1 MHLEEQKQECYRKKD
16 LILGFMSYRSC
27 AMISK
32 HTSFSEQRTNFT
44 GIQRIG
50 GYGKNTLFDDINK
63 IQ

>member
-27 AMISK
+27 AMIS
-32 HTSFSEQRTNFT
+32 EQRTNFT